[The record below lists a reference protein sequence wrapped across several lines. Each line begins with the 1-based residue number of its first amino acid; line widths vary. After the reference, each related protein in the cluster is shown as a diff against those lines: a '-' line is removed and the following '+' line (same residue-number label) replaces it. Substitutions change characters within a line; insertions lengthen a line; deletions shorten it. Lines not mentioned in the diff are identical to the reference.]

1 MAAEAE
7 GVHERKSNLAIPWR
21 TANNVERA
29 NEWIRVG
36 EIERGV
42 HAAISHCTDR
52 CRSAERARGGAAS
65 FREAWPRIAPLFA
78 PPLSAR
84 ARARALCVTNGD
96 REIFGLAASGRVAV
110 E

>member
-52 CRSAERARGGAAS
+52 CRSAERARGAERVADV
-65 FREAWPRIAPLFA
+65 PLG
-78 PPLSAR
+78 
-84 ARARALCVTNGD
+84 CGD
-96 REIFGLAASGRVAV
+96 RGAQCGAIRRCGGGRIRCTRKDGANRIELRLIPFGR
-110 E
+110 